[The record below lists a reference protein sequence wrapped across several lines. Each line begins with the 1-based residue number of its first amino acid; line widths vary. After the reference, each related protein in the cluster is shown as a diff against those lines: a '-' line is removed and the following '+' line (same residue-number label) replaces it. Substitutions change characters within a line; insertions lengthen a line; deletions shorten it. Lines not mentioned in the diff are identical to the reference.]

1 MLLLLTFNFTILQ
14 KEHLAI
20 RARKMPEDPIDWND
34 LKSMRF
40 TRAVRDHSLAFCS
53 SFSLLIIVIC

>member
-1 MLLLLTFNFTILQ
+1 MFYVLSRVEYLLQ

-20 RARKMPEDPIDWND
+20 RERKKPDEPLDCND

-40 TRAVRDHSLAFCS
+40 TRAVRIVCHLGY
-53 SFSLLIIVIC
+53 II